1 MKKILVIEDD
11 EAIRENLAEILN
23 LSGYN
28 TITAKN
34 GKTGVEKTLSEQP
47 DLILCDVKMPDLDGY
62 GTLAILSKHPKA
74 AGIPF
79 IYLTAKAE
87 KEDFRKG
94 MSLGADDY
102 ITKPFDDATLLSTIE
117 ARLKKHEK
125 LAKFSNASPGS
136 LEFFINEARAIEV
149 LSHLPDNCETRFYR
163 KKDILFKEGEH
174 PRWLFYI
181 EKGKVKKYK
190 TADDGRDFITEI
202 SVAGDFLG
210 HMTLFQDCP
219 YAENAAAL
227 EDVEVKL
234 IPKLD
239 FLSLVYSDRDVAA
252 VFIKMLAKYVT
263 EQEEHLLHLAY
274 HSVRKRV
281 AEALVTIAGDAND
294 PIRMF
299 RDDLASIVGTAK
311 ETLVRTLADFKA
323 EGLID
328 ITEGNVT
335 LLKPQKLRAM
345 PN

>member
-11 EAIRENLAEILN
+11 ETIRENLSEILN

-28 TITAKN
+28 TITAQN
-34 GKTGVEKTLSEQP
+34 GKAGVEKTLSEQP

-74 AGIPF
+74 ASIPF

-117 ARLKKHEK
+117 ARLQKHEK
-125 LAKFSNASPGS
+125 LVKSSTASSGS
-136 LEFFINEARAIEV
+136 LEFFINEARALEA
-149 LSHLPDNCETRFYR
+149 LSHLPDNCETRYYAP
-163 KKDILFKEGEH
+163 KDILFKEGEH

-190 TADDGRDFITEI
+190 TADDGKDFITEI
-202 SVAGDFLG
+202 SIPGDFLG
-210 HMTLFQDCP
+210 HMALFQDCA
-219 YAENAAAL
+219 YAESAAAL
-227 EDVEVKL
+227 EDVTVRL
-234 IPKLD
+234 IPRSD
-239 FLSLVYSDRDVAA
+239 FLSLVYSDRDVSAI
-252 VFIKMLAKYVT
+252 FIKMLAKHVT
-263 EQEEHLLHLAY
+263 EQEEQLLHLAY

-281 AEALVTIAGDAND
+281 AKALVTIAGDANE
-294 PIRMF
+294 PIKMF

-311 ETLVRTLADFKA
+311 ETLVRTLADFKT
-323 EGLID
+323 EGLIAISD
-328 ITEGNVT
+328 GFIT
-335 LLKPQKLRAM
+335 LLKPERLRTM